1 MSDNFS
7 YLDILEKKLDKSQRA
22 ACCRNLNTV
31 VAAGAGSGKTQV
43 LATRFAWLVMSGGIK
58 VDEILALTFTK
69 KAASEI
75 YQRIYKTLG
84 QFAANAETPPEEKA
98 RAKQA
103 LKDFNKAHIQ
113 TLDSYSST
121 VVRQAANRYGIN
133 PKFSAG
139 DASDIKAEAF
149 RFLVNHKDE
158 PALLA
163 IAKPGKLQNLAQELF
178 AYAIKQYTDITCSST
193 FFEEKLP
200 LQCREIAAVW
210 NKLSGA
216 DGSLASILDEV
227 KGEYYREENAEK
239 CKGEYF
245 IRVKAFIDGEPE
257 LPEIEDISIF
267 ETDYETLSSQVSAI
281 SQWTELFMFSQTT
294 AGWTKELREINRR
307 FKEIKTVFDS
317 LASFILNY
325 QYIKRIFEM
334 LDEFMGQI
342 NEEKR
347 KSGSLSFGDVNALA
361 LKILKEQKE
370 IRNQEKKSFK
380 KIMIDEFQD
389 NNGKNR
395 DMLYLLA
402 EKDGAFTDPALN
414 EKDFQKQLVQ
424 NLADSKLYFVGDEKQ
439 SIYKFRGAD
448 VSVFNSLTEDLA
460 LTVPSETETKLYMT
474 NNYRSTESVLAMFN
488 RFFGDLG
495 EGGELG
501 FKVFDESGDDA
512 PAFEAYYTK
521 PATYKD
527 STVDLQLTKENV
539 PMHVSIFDTTCLKEE
554 HIPADKI
561 KDDFLEGNDTVAYY
575 TAKKIQ
581 EHFNSEKAKGNK
593 PKYADYAVLCKSRT
607 NYAKLTRWLNAF
619 NIPYSF
625 DQQKS
630 VFDDGPINDIFNF
643 LRLCTSP
650 QDKTAL
656 AAYLCSPFAGLKIQA
671 VEIIL
676 TLLPEA
682 VVITDK
688 ETGKIRT
695 FQYTAFSENQETEE
709 KIKLE
714 LESVSVQEY
723 QKYLEAKAFYLKM
736 KNRVLTEPLTD
747 TVTKL
752 WYETGARYET
762 LIDKT
767 AEHSAEQYDLL
778 FELVRKAESEGA
790 GTAWIIDQLA
800 KCKQDAKL
808 SFGSSEDELGIK
820 DISYPVEKDDAVQ
833 IMTIHKSKGLE
844 FEHVFILGCISSGGN
859 DKESLIFYDDDFG
872 VSLKIGQQPNY
883 FYQKQKENS
892 IQKEAAEYKRLLYVA
907 VTRAKKDVFTVDA
920 FDASSTRTKSRFR
933 DTVEH
938 FYKDVING
946 SETGTETPDVP
957 KICYKERC
965 PFDFELLERIES
977 DIKVETAESPK
988 KLSIAELRAKAFE
1001 KLERLSAEGTAGT
1014 TSGAADSATGAKII
1028 CLEGDIPQKRIT
1040 PNELEKLHE
1049 NEVASEIPHK
1059 PPVSDSIESINTIIN
1074 AKARAGADDSPL
1086 EENDS
1091 RIAAKEFSHEH
1102 FGTLTH
1108 AYLEN
1113 AIKFG
1118 RAEIDFETK
1127 ALFQKDLSDSNFE
1140 KLCGVC
1146 REMTQFFLDSETGR
1160 AVTAAKK
1167 AGRFCKTEY
1176 AFKLLHDTFVIRGS
1190 IDLIF
1195 QDEQGKFV
1203 IVDYKTDQSIRP
1215 EIYYEQQCAYR
1226 FAAKEILGLKDEKE
1240 IALKLFFLRY
1250 AQEVDIT
1257 QKVDALELNSEL
1269 MQKVLCEN
1277 TLE

>member
-1 MSDNFS
+1 
-7 YLDILEKKLDKSQRA
+7 
-22 ACCRNLNTV
+22 
-31 VAAGAGSGKTQV
+31 
-43 LATRFAWLVMSGGIK
+43 
-58 VDEILALTFTK
+58 
-69 KAASEI
+69 
-75 YQRIYKTLG
+75 
-84 QFAANAETPPEEKA
+84 
-98 RAKQA
+98 
-103 LKDFNKAHIQ
+103 
-113 TLDSYSST
+113 
-121 VVRQAANRYGIN
+121 
-133 PKFSAG
+133 
-139 DASDIKAEAF
+139 
-149 RFLVNHKDE
+149 
-158 PALLA
+158 
-163 IAKPGKLQNLAQELF
+163 
-178 AYAIKQYTDITCSST
+178 
-193 FFEEKLP
+193 
-200 LQCREIAAVW
+200 
-210 NKLSGA
+210 
-216 DGSLASILDEV
+216 
-227 KGEYYREENAEK
+227 
-239 CKGEYF
+239 
-245 IRVKAFIDGEPE
+245 
-257 LPEIEDISIF
+257 
-267 ETDYETLSSQVSAI
+267 
-281 SQWTELFMFSQTT
+281 
-294 AGWTKELREINRR
+294 
-307 FKEIKTVFDS
+307 
-317 LASFILNY
+317 
-325 QYIKRIFEM
+325 
-334 LDEFMGQI
+334 
-342 NEEKR
+342 
-347 KSGSLSFGDVNALA
+347 
-361 LKILKEQKE
+361 
-370 IRNQEKKSFK
+370 
-380 KIMIDEFQD
+380 
-389 NNGKNR
+389 
-395 DMLYLLA
+395 
-402 EKDGAFTDPALN
+402 
-414 EKDFQKQLVQ
+414 
-424 NLADSKLYFVGDEKQ
+424 
-439 SIYKFRGAD
+439 
-448 VSVFNSLTEDLA
+448 SLTEDLA

-883 FYQKQKENS
+883 FYQKQKDDS
-892 IQKEAAEYKRLLYVA
+892 AQKEAAEYKRLLYVA
-907 VTRAKKDVFTVDA
+907 VTRAKKDVFTIDA

-965 PFDFELLERIES
+965 PFDFELLERI
-977 DIKVETAESPK
+977 
-988 KLSIAELRAKAFE
+988 
-1001 KLERLSAEGTAGT
+1001 
-1014 TSGAADSATGAKII
+1014 
-1028 CLEGDIPQKRIT
+1028 
-1040 PNELEKLHE
+1040 
-1049 NEVASEIPHK
+1049 
-1059 PPVSDSIESINTIIN
+1059 
-1074 AKARAGADDSPL
+1074 
-1086 EENDS
+1086 
-1091 RIAAKEFSHEH
+1091 
-1102 FGTLTH
+1102 
-1108 AYLEN
+1108 
-1113 AIKFG
+1113 
-1118 RAEIDFETK
+1118 
-1127 ALFQKDLSDSNFE
+1127 
-1140 KLCGVC
+1140 
-1146 REMTQFFLDSETGR
+1146 
-1160 AVTAAKK
+1160 
-1167 AGRFCKTEY
+1167 
-1176 AFKLLHDTFVIRGS
+1176 
-1190 IDLIF
+1190 
-1195 QDEQGKFV
+1195 
-1203 IVDYKTDQSIRP
+1203 
-1215 EIYYEQQCAYR
+1215 
-1226 FAAKEILGLKDEKE
+1226 
-1240 IALKLFFLRY
+1240 
-1250 AQEVDIT
+1250 
-1257 QKVDALELNSEL
+1257 
-1269 MQKVLCEN
+1269 
-1277 TLE
+1277 

>member
-200 LQCREIAAVW
+200 LQCREISAVW
-210 NKLSGA
+210 NKLSGL
-216 DGSLASILDEV
+216 DGRLASILDEV

-245 IRVKAFIDGEPE
+245 IRVKAFIDGKPE

-267 ETDYETLSSQVSAI
+267 ETDYETLCSQVSAI

-325 QYIKRIFEM
+325 QYIKRIFEL
-334 LDEFMGQI
+334 LDEFMEQI

-347 KSGSLSFGDVNALA
+347 KSGSLSFDDVNALA

-439 SIYKFRGAD
+439 TIYKFRGAD

-474 NNYRSTESVLAMFN
+474 NNYRSTEPVLAMFN

-581 EHFNSEKAKGNK
+581 EHFKSEKAKGNE

-630 VFDDGPINDIFNF
+630 VFDDGPINAIFNF

-808 SFGSSEDELGIK
+808 SFGNSEDELGIK
-820 DISYPVEKDDAVQ
+820 DISYPVEKDYAVQ
-833 IMTIHKSKGLE
+833 IMTIHKCKGLE

-883 FYQKQKENS
+883 FYQKQKEDS

-977 DIKVETAESPK
+977 DIKVETAEVQK

-1014 TSGAADSATGAKII
+1014 TSGVTGSATGAKII

-1059 PPVSDSIESINTIIN
+1059 PPVSGSIESINTIIN
-1074 AKARAGADDSPL
+1074 AKPRAGADDSPL

-1113 AIKFG
+1113 AIKIG

-1160 AVTAAKK
+1160 AVTAAKE